1 MFYKEIYKTFFDYRK
16 LLLVEP
22 HAATS
27 TPGLLEGQD
36 KVHFRPELDLEEITG
51 SSSRSKSLSNV
62 SLTNSNEGNGQRSG
76 NANW

>member
-1 MFYKEIYKTFFDYRK
+1 MEIYKTCFDYRK
-16 LLLVEP
+16 LVLVEP

-76 NANW
+76 NGNW